1 MAPKTGSGRPVA
13 RAAQEDPRIFTVV
26 TLYLGQARPKIRALI
41 GSGADRNLL
50 SQRKVEEL
58 GLQGSSDHKIEL
70 EDLNGNP
77 LKIYQSHTIPIGT
90 VDKNDF
96 EVIQEH
102 EFLGLDLPAG
112 IDMVLGL
119 PWLQKANPLIHFGEG
134 GFSHRTSHHRGH

>member
-13 RAAQEDPRIFTVV
+13 RAAQEDPRIFTV
-26 TLYLGQARPKIRALI
+26 
-41 GSGADRNLL
+41 
-50 SQRKVEEL
+50 RKVEDL
-58 GLQGSSDHKIEL
+58 GLQGSSDHKTEL

-77 LKIYQSHTIPIGT
+77 LKICQSHAIPIGT
-90 VDKNDF
+90 IDNNDF

-119 PWLQKANPLIHFGEG
+119 PWLPKANPDIHFGEG